1 MRRASEWPWWVE
13 AMVVAVVATVSVSD
27 ASVAAGGG
35 SAAVGSMTVS
45 FVTSTVLPLR
55 HRWPVPVTAVAV
67 VAAGG
72 WGTMLPLL
80 LLTFHL
86 ATHGRVRQAVGAG
99 GVALVVNALTQPALS
114 LWTPRAYG
122 PCALFC
128 VALALGL
135 WAGSSRRLAD
145 ALASQVEHLHRER
158 ELRESAARISER
170 TAIAAEM
177 HDVLAHRL
185 SLIALHSGV
194 LATRAEQLPAPV
206 ADRIR
211 LLRAASTDALGDL
224 RDVLGALRTR
234 DDDRPGSLAP
244 ALREVGELIDEARE
258 AGQEIEAQ
266 IDGPAEQAPAAH
278 RLAVYRLVQE
288 AVTNA
293 RKHAPRAP
301 VRVRVRY
308 GTAATR
314 AEVTNS
320 APAGGAAAAAVP
332 SGYGL
337 VGLRE
342 RVRALG
348 GALDAGPTGGGAWRV
363 AAHIPVQ
370 PAAEQHPALGGHG
383 RSAECRV
390 TGGRAAAVEARR
402 DQNGARS

>member
-1 MRRASEWPWWVE
+1 MRRATEWPWWVE

-35 SAAVGSMTVS
+35 RAAIPSMTVS
-45 FVTSTVLPLR
+45 FAASVALPLR
-55 HRWPVPVTAVAV
+55 HRWPLPVAAVAV

-80 LLTFHL
+80 LVTFHL
-86 ATHGRVRQAVGAG
+86 TSHGRIRLALSAG
-99 GVALVVNALTQPALS
+99 GVALGLNALVQPSLS
-114 LWTPRAYG
+114 LWTPRTYG
-122 PCALFC
+122 PCALFV

-145 ALASQVEHLHRER
+145 ALAGQVEHLHRER

-194 LATRAEQLPAPV
+194 LATRAEQLPGPV
-206 ADRIR
+206 ADRVR
-211 LLRAASTDALGDL
+211 LLRTASTDALADL

-234 DDDRPGSLAP
+234 DEERDRSLAP
-244 ALREVGELIDEARE
+244 PLREVDELISEARE
-258 AGQEIEAQ
+258 AGQEIEAR
-266 IDGPAEQAPAAH
+266 IDGRADEAPAAH

-293 RKHAPRAP
+293 RKHAPRAA
-301 VRVRVRY
+301 VRVLVRY
-308 GTAATR
+308 GAAATR
-314 AEVTNS
+314 AEVTNA

-348 GALDAGPTGGGAWRV
+348 GALDAGPVGGGAWRV
-363 AAHIPVQ
+363 AADIPVQ
-370 PAAEQHPALGGHG
+370 PPATAEEHPSLDRGLAPARAAETGHG
-383 RSAECRV
+383 PN
-390 TGGRAAAVEARR
+390 GGRP
-402 DQNGARS
+402 